1 MKHKN
6 NIEKKTELTQIEKQ
20 LDELN
25 QVKVPG
31 AKDTDIYQSM
41 QAKLQKRGIIIGS
54 VEYIDAGPTESSYG
68 LYMGYTNKRGET
80 KRAEF
85 VFVAES

>member
-1 MKHKN
+1 MKHNN

-41 QAKLQKRGIIIGS
+41 QAKLQKRG
-54 VEYIDAGPTESSYG
+54 SS
-68 LYMGYTNKRGET
+68 L
-80 KRAEF
+80 AL
-85 VFVAES
+85 